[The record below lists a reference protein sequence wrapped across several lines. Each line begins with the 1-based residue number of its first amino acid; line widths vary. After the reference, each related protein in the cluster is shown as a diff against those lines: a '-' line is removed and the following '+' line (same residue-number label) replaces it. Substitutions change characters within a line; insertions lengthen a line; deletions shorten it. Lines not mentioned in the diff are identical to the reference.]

1 MRCVDSA
8 SKVHKHTTHHLGS
21 GLSASLA
28 HRPLALTLYS
38 RAMIPSIAAVAR
50 SHIVGA
56 SPSASN
62 VHASALASASVA
74 HLHASEGGR
83 W

>member
-1 MRCVDSA
+1 MFV
-8 SKVHKHTTHHLGS
+8 SKAAHHTTHMLWVPAS
-21 GLSASLA
+21 RPPSLTALSPS
-28 HRPLALTLYS
+28 LYS
-38 RAMIPSIAAVAR
+38 RAMIASIAAVAR